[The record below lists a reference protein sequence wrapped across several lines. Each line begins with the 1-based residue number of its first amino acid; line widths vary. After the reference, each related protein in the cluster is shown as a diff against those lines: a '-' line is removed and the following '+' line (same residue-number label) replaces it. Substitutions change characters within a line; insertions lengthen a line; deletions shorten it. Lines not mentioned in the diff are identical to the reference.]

1 VAELIADDQDG
12 AGVGGEDGGD
22 RETVD
27 AEQVVDVDPARI
39 GAEQGERGCRGGTL
53 SALAISENIIVTCD
67 SSSMISEAALTGKPI
82 YIANILPKKNDIRFQ
97 RFRNL
102 FRDLNITRNL
112 GEDIENWTYQSLDE
126 TNRVA
131 KIIKEKINY

>member
-1 VAELIADDQDG
+1 
-12 AGVGGEDGGD
+12 
-22 RETVD
+22 
-27 AEQVVDVDPARI
+27 
-39 GAEQGERGCRGGTL
+39 
-53 SALAISENIIVTCD
+53 
-67 SSSMISEAALTGKPI
+67 MISEAALTGKPI

-102 FRDLNITRNL
+102 FRELNITRNL
-112 GEDIENWTYQSLDE
+112 GEDVENWTYQSLDE

>member
-1 VAELIADDQDG
+1 
-12 AGVGGEDGGD
+12 
-22 RETVD
+22 
-27 AEQVVDVDPARI
+27 
-39 GAEQGERGCRGGTL
+39 
-53 SALAISENIIVTCD
+53 
-67 SSSMISEAALTGKPI
+67 MISEAALTGKPI